1 MGMSEQDQ
9 EEVFAKFFRSESVRN
24 SAIPGVGLG
33 LSISKAIVEAHGGSV
48 SLSSEMGA
56 GTTFTFALPA

>member
-1 MGMSEQDQ
+1 
-9 EEVFAKFFRSESVRN
+9 
-24 SAIPGVGLG
+24 VGLG

-48 SLSSEMGA
+48 SLSSKMGA